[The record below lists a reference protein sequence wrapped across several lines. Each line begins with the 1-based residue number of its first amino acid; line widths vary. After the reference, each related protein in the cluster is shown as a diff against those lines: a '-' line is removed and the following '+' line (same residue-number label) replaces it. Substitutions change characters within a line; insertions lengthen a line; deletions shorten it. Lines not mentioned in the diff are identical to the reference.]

1 MALPTLETVSAADGA
16 PLKIW
21 AHGYPYRTVRW
32 HYHPEIEIH
41 LVTTTSGRAFVGDYI
56 GAFAPGDLVMTGPN
70 LPHNWLSE
78 VAPGVAIPERC
89 IVLQFGARFLDA
101 CIDTFQVAGLA
112 DLARQSSR
120 GIGFGD
126 ATSRAVAPLMRA
138 MLTGDP
144 LSHPALFLRIVEC
157 LIRDERRR
165 PLASVGYRSQP
176 AVYLE
181 QPVLERVLGEFR
193 AVTVAGSPLAI
204 SVSVENARSADLD
217 HIRANLGHD
226 LCQAEL
232 AALSGYTT
240 SGFSRAFRR
249 QTGMAFTAYV
259 TAMRINHACARLVH
273 SADAITDI
281 CFESGFSNVSN
292 FNRQFRATTA
302 MTPREYRRRVLEND
316 RPVRTDRALGPLG
329 ARPPVPNASGH
340 DRPAA

>member
-78 VAPGVAIPERC
+78 VAPGAAIPERC

-181 QPVLERVLGEFR
+181 QPLNHV
-193 AVTVAGSPLAI
+193 
-204 SVSVENARSADLD
+204 LD

-302 MTPREYRRRVLEND
+302 MTPREYRRRVLENE
-316 RPVRTDRALGPLG
+316 RPVRTDRTLGPLG